1 MNIPVLIEPTVT
13 GFRASGGVPFAVS
26 AEGMTENDA
35 IDHLRDE
42 IRSRM
47 SAGAK
52 LVSVEVEASESPW
65 LAMAGM
71 FPESSQHV
79 QEWLKIMEERRQQD
93 DLETLGE

>member
-13 GFRASGGVPFAVS
+13 GFRASGGVPFPVS
-26 AEGMTENDA
+26 AEGQTENDA

-52 LVSVEVEASESPW
+52 LVSVEVEATDSPW

-71 FPESSQHV
+71 FPEDSPRV
-79 QEWLKIMEERRQQD
+79 QEWLKIMEERRQRD
-93 DLETLGE
+93 DRETFGE